1 MANTELLLSC
11 CLAVFARYREI
22 MKGDE
27 RDGTAL
33 YCPGCQSRLVVA
45 VAIIDEHHRSVG
57 ATRESAS

>member
-1 MANTELLLSC
+1 
-11 CLAVFARYREI
+11 